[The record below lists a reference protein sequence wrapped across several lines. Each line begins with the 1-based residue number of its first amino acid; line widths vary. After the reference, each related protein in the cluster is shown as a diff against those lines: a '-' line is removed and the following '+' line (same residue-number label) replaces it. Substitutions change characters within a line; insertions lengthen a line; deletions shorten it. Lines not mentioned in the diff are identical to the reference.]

1 MKAPM
6 LQAFCIAALAAAT
19 TPHAVAAQAGVY
31 SPAKEVLCDKPS
43 GFCADGTGISASWTD
58 KYLGAA
64 AAKRLAEMI
73 GDGKNFDSTVFTMS
87 NRVHC
92 DIQARVCTKDKLSDV
107 VEPTATK
114 VLFGKLP
121 AAAKAS
127 KDIGFPAAGVICDK
141 KANFCVDA
149 KGISMSAT
157 QQYLGA
163 DVAQRF
169 LKLNGPLKDMDA
181 TRYVLTNGVDCD
193 SAKRVCMA
201 ERRGTEVERRY
212 TRHLFGQ

>member
-1 MKAPM
+1 MKPLL
-6 LQAFCIAALAAAT
+6 LQALCIAALAAAT
-19 TPHAVAAQAGVY
+19 TPHAVAAQSGVY

-64 AAKRLAEMI
+64 AAKRLADMI
-73 GDGKNFDSTVFTMS
+73 GDGKNFDGTVFTMS

-92 DIQARVCTKDKLSDV
+92 DIKAQVCTKDKLSDE
-107 VEPTATK
+107 VEPKATK

-121 AAAKAS
+121 AVAKAS

-141 KANFCVDA
+141 KSNFCVDA
-149 KGISMSAT
+149 KGISMAAT
-157 QQYLGA
+157 QQHLGA
-163 DVAQRF
+163 AVAQKF
-169 LKLNGPLKDMDA
+169 EKMNGPLKDMDT
-181 TRYVLTNGVDCD
+181 TRYVLSNGVDCD
-193 SAKRVCMA
+193 SAKKVCMA